1 MKYGDKM
8 KRNSQT
14 NENDPLV
21 MNGWTLIHN
30 VPLSI
35 RVRDYMVKRNIY
47 DLSSDEKEVYI

>member
-14 NENDPLV
+14 TDSGPLV

-30 VPLSI
+30 VPLSV
-35 RVRDYMVKRNIY
+35 RVQDYMVKRNVY